1 MEQRFRERVA
11 AITSALA
18 KGLSVYAI
26 PRHVN
31 DARGEA
37 ELLQHMAE
45 TVNRYIETD
54 ANNGVIAERIARAF
68 QMLAATYDRRDW
80 PTPAVMVEAVKR
92 AKPERTITD
101 QRDWLS
107 GKPLEVIR
115 WLAYYAKREE
125 YPGGKVINAETAE
138 KYEDE
143 ARVRYSDLVSQLSE
157 EERDQMHKRFDM
169 LPQAIAHDKRVH
181 LKLDAWE
188 KNRPQA
194 LTERGLA

>member
-18 KGLSVYAI
+18 KGLSVYAP
-26 PRHVN
+26 PRHIQSQEEQVKML
-31 DARGEA
+31 G
-37 ELLQHMAE
+37 HMAE
-45 TVNRYIETD
+45 TINRYIETD

-68 QMLAATYDRRDW
+68 QILAATYDRRDW

-125 YPGGKVINAETAE
+125 YPGGKVINPETAE

-143 ARVRYSDLVSQLSE
+143 ARVRYGDLVSQLSE
-157 EERDQMHKRFDM
+157 NEREQMHKRSDM

-181 LKLDAWE
+181 LNLDAWE